1 MVWRMPV
8 FSCYLDDK
16 REVKEGVH
24 KWNYIATARDC
35 ETPILL
41 REMVSVLLASKMSLG
56 RIHSRADRSL
66 LGDRL

>member
-8 FSCYLDDK
+8 FGRYLDGK
-16 REVKEGVH
+16 RKVKEGVH
-24 KWNYIATARDC
+24 KWNYVATARNC